1 MGFSAKDKDFQK
13 KVTDALFQR
22 HTINVNKEIGTAYLQ
37 PESEDRINPSVTI
50 SRDEIKVNTGR
61 DKLRAVIID
70 EYLEEFNEHPSLK
83 AEKNDDSSITI
94 SVVPMRH
101 GDNTFG
107 SLSQLNKKNKNDLD
121 SDPELGEDI
130 LY

>member
-22 HTINVNKEIGTAYLQ
+22 HTINVNKEIGTAYFQ

-70 EYLEEFNEHPSLK
+70 EYC
-83 AEKNDDSSITI
+83 
-94 SVVPMRH
+94 
-101 GDNTFG
+101 
-107 SLSQLNKKNKNDLD
+107 
-121 SDPELGEDI
+121 
-130 LY
+130 